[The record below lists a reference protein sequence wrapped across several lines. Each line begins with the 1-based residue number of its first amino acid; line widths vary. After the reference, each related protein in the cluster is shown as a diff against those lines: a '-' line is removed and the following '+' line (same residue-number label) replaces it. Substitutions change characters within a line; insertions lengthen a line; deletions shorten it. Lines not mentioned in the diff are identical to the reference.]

1 MEHKDPIILDFSGDV
16 TEALN
21 LLESILYTSGWNNH
35 IRAYLDT
42 PNEDKL
48 LFSLIRE
55 GAIAVGEVYYTFTR
69 DIPEDI
75 QSRANKYFHRL
86 RKREI
91 DSIYLNAVNYFS
103 RHEPDIEKT
112 DNGAL
117 FYPAISAFVRCGNLS
132 PQRLL
137 ELMQTD
143 GCERVIVF
151 GSGLRYDKEQ
161 PWEVFRSFEMRAPKE
176 YILQKLNDLQE
187 ERMQHY
193 FAVSER
199 SEAKEM
205 FPTVSDKEK

>member
-48 LFSLIRE
+48 LFSLICE

-69 DIPEDI
+69 DISEDI

-117 FYPAISAFVRCGNLS
+117 FYPSISAFVRCGNLS

-137 ELMQTD
+137 ELIQTD
-143 GCERVIVF
+143 DCELSY
-151 GSGLRYDKEQ
+151 SGAVCGMTRSSRGRYFIHLKC
-161 PWEVFRSFEMRAPKE
+161 VRRRNIYCKS
-176 YILQKLNDLQE
+176 
-187 ERMQHY
+187 
-193 FAVSER
+193 
-199 SEAKEM
+199 
-205 FPTVSDKEK
+205 